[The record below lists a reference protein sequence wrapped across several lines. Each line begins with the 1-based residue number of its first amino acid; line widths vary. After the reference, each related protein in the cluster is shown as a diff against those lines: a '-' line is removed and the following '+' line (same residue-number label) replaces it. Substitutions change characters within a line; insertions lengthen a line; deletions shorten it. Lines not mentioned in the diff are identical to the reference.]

1 MLQAGGTRFRSAIP
15 DRARPARPV
24 PISMSSIG
32 STQFR
37 TRAGSAAKMR
47 SSSAMEYVVPVF
59 LLFQL
64 LAQKV
69 PLRVENVE
77 KRTMSSISNVS
88 MSPEKQ

>member
-1 MLQAGGTRFRSAIP
+1 
-15 DRARPARPV
+15 
-24 PISMSSIG
+24 
-32 STQFR
+32 
-37 TRAGSAAKMR
+37 
-47 SSSAMEYVVPVF
+47 MEYVVPVF